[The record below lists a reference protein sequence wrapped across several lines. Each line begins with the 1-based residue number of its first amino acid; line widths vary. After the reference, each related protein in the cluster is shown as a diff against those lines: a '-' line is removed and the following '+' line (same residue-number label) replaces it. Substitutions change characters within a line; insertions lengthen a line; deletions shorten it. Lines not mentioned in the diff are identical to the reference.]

1 MGSWIITIIVGA
13 LLVFSIWRDKRRFIN
28 AVLLL
33 IFLCSL
39 LLSLEAH
46 SQKMILLGFF
56 GIIIGPLSIFVIT
69 VFFLAAGVIAIKRE
83 GLRLSSALSILFV
96 VVMWAGFIFVV
107 SSMIDTSFLPASVSI
122 ALCSFIVI
130 AECYIAFT
138 FAALFMYSL
147 LYRIMPKRKDC
158 DFIIV
163 HGAGL
168 IGGLT
173 VTPLL
178 ANRLNKAI
186 EVFERGEKKARFIVS
201 GGQGADEKVS
211 EAHAMREYLLQQ
223 GIPDEKIIME
233 DKSTTTYENMR
244 NSKDIIDDISAA
256 EGLEKV
262 YCIFVTNAY
271 HVFRTSTYARK
282 VGLNAEGVG
291 CKTAAYY
298 LPNAFIREYVAVMV
312 KHKVAP
318 IILLILWIAGVCISI
333 KGL

>member
-1 MGSWIITIIVGA
+1 MGFWIITIILGA
-13 LLVFSIWRDKRRFIN
+13 ILAFSLWRDKRRFIN
-28 AVLLL
+28 AVLFLL
-33 IFLCSL
+33 FLCSL
-39 LLSLEAH
+39 LMSLEVS
-46 SQKMILLGFF
+46 SQKMILIGLF
-56 GIIIGPLSIFVIT
+56 GVLLIPLSILVIT
-69 VFFLAAGVIAIKRE
+69 IFFLAAGAIAIKRE
-83 GLRLSSALSILFV
+83 GLRLSSAISILFV
-96 VVMWAGFIFVV
+96 VAMWGGFIFVV
-107 SSMIDTSFLPASVSI
+107 ASMINTSFLPASV
-122 ALCSFIVI
+122 ALVLCSFIVM

-138 FAALFMYSL
+138 FTALFFYSL

-178 ANRLNKAI
+178 ANRLDKAI
-186 EVFERGEKKARFIVS
+186 EVYERGERKARFIVS

-244 NSKDIIDDISAA
+244 NSKVIIDELSAN
-256 EGLEKV
+256 EGIEKA

-318 IILLILWIAGVCISI
+318 IILLAIWAAGVFLSM